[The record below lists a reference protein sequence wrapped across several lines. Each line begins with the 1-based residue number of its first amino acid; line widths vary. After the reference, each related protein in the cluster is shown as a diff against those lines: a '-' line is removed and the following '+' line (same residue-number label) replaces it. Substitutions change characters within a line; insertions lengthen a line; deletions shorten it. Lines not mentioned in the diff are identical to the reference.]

1 MAFKMGEEVLTYQDN
16 CLLADQEACK
26 HFLLEDA
33 SVPEEEASCALCETN
48 WFQRLQDVV
57 RGVWGPTL
65 QRIPA

>member
-1 MAFKMGEEVLTYQDN
+1 MAFKMGDEVLTYQDN

-33 SVPEEEASCALCETN
+33 SVPEEETSCAQASRRS
-48 WFQRLQDVV
+48 W
-57 RGVWGPTL
+57 RGVWGLTP